1 MVLYGKIVMSETF
14 GQSADVSFFGF
25 DSGKKKK
32 KLMPYRMQCFIVLY
46 KVINISVEHP
56 VYCQSS
62 TPKGHFILTHVN
74 KQL

>member
-1 MVLYGKIVMSETF
+1 
-14 GQSADVSFFGF
+14 
-25 DSGKKKK
+25 
-32 KLMPYRMQCFIVLY
+32 MPCRMQRFIVLY

-62 TPKGHFILTHVN
+62 ATEGHFILTHDN